1 MWVRHYNE
9 KQELMKQGNMFIKP
23 ENKAIQYASMW
34 ALIIFS
40 RPVDLLLITIKNKN
54 SIFYKV
60 LEEINNTNPGL
71 IQIIN

>member
-23 ENKAIQYASMW
+23 ENNAIQYASMW